1 MRDYRRQ
8 SPRRMNRSLIHAF
21 ASLALICPT
30 TAWSQKEV
38 MATINGSDPYTGLG
52 YTFVGGDE
60 VRITVKPG
68 ERFIAA
74 PPYSDF
80 EQRGDNTWRVY
91 LNSGIQAHIG
101 RDRLRLLSEEPLMKL
116 NYDASKKE
124 WRKLRDEPVTRSDEA
139 AWEAKQHGVNYYG
152 TLLRAS
158 EGDLKAIA
166 RFDSLSEFMDGVA
179 GESYATEWWWL
190 FHVAGDEIFA
200 NYLKNSPEKTRAS
213 YRDTFSIVGG
223 DAFDPI
229 SDAKP
234 YIKQNFPKAYEVL
247 FGK

>member
-1 MRDYRRQ
+1 M
-8 SPRRMNRSLIHAF
+8 STTMMNRNLIHAF

-38 MATINGSDPYTGLG
+38 MATINGSDAYTGSG
-52 YTFVGGDE
+52 YTPIKGDE
-60 VRITVKPG
+60 VRITIKPG

-80 EQRGDNTWRVY
+80 KQDTSWRVY
-91 LNSGIQAHIG
+91 LKSGIECLI
-101 RDRLRLLSEEPLMKL
+101 DRSRIRLLPDEPLMKL

-124 WRKLRDEPVTRSDEA
+124 WRKLQDKPVTQSDEA

-152 TLLRAS
+152 TLVRAS
-158 EGDLKAIA
+158 EGNLKAIA
-166 RFDSLSEFMDGVA
+166 RFDSLSDFISAGVA
-179 GESYATEWWWL
+179 GESYVTVWWRL

-200 NYLKNSPEKTRAS
+200 NYLKNSPEKTRES

-229 SDAKP
+229 SDARP
-234 YIKQNFPKAYEVL
+234 YIKQNFPKTYEIL
-247 FGK
+247 FGKGQ